1 MENLSPDLIL
11 IPVSLGELADKITIL
26 EIKKEKISDQAK
38 LTNIVRELELLSD
51 VLHKQPVGDDVFHRL
66 LRELGEVNRR
76 LWDIEDRIRDCE
88 REGRFDQTFIDL
100 ARGVYQSN
108 DVRARLKFEINSRYG
123 SALVEEKSYAAY

>member
-1 MENLSPDLIL
+1 MQKPSLDLIL
-11 IPVSLGELADKITIL
+11 VPVSLGELADKITIL
-26 EIKKEKISDQAK
+26 EIKREKISDQAK
-38 LTNIVRELELLSD
+38 LTNVVRELDLLSE
-51 VLHKQPVGDDVFHRL
+51 VLHKQPVGDEVFQRL

-88 REGRFDQTFIDL
+88 REGKFDQTFVDL

>member
-1 MENLSPDLIL
+1 MEKLSPDLIL

-38 LTNIVRELELLSD
+38 LTNIVRELDLLSD